1 MIFQRTGTRAG
12 GGGFTVTH
20 NDKPSLS
27 PAQVSVTDT
36 GGTRVAIHP
45 VTVNETITRGSRIY
59 TAAVQFHIQTAGRY
73 QIRVNTDGA
82 SEVVVARSLGET
94 LRGFV
99 TLAAFP
105 SGGNGCLGA
114 LNSFLNRGNLNR
126 VFGTR
131 LGEMDMVVAAKI
143 AADFDS
149 PNFALLDHFY
159 ELPMMIFSSR
169 YQKAVNGLGA
179 PTFTPE
185 VSTLSIDKRTGKRL
199 FDQRVASGIG
209 KRSDADW

>member
-20 NDKPSLS
+20 NDTPSLS

-99 TLAAFP
+99 TLAAVG
-105 SGGNGCLGA
+105 SVGGLCLLTGVVLVIVGGVRRSRA
-114 LNSFLNRGNLNR
+114 NQPVTSAPGWGTMPGSAPPGWYPDPQAPGRQR
-126 VFGTR
+126 WWDGTR
-131 LGEMDMVVAAKI
+131 WTEHQ
-143 AADFDS
+143 S
-149 PNFALLDHFY
+149 
-159 ELPMMIFSSR
+159 
-169 YQKAVNGLGA
+169 
-179 PTFTPE
+179 
-185 VSTLSIDKRTGKRL
+185 
-199 FDQRVASGIG
+199 
-209 KRSDADW
+209 